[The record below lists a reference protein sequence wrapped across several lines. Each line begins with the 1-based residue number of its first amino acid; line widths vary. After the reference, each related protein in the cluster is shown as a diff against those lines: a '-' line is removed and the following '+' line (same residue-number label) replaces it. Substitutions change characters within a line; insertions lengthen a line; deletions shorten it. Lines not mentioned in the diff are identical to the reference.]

1 MKKLCLSLIAVLL
14 IFSAFAQTEKGVVY
28 LKNGTILKGS
38 YLYFDDSEKIKVESA
53 GNTWVFPVSEIDTVV
68 NRRASRDHKMQ
79 EAFTTRKIFA
89 HAELGVLAG
98 NSENSQSAP
107 LSVSGSLNYLVQPN
121 FSVGAGLGVEFLK
134 ESYLPVF
141 LNFEYKFRE
150 AVSTPYLYLKGGY
163 QVPLEDS
170 RELYY
175 DVWPAW
181 SSSIWPGP
189 AHDPETLDPKGGVL
203 FNPGIGYQH
212 YFSPGFGMSV
222 AFGYQFHRLHYKS
235 ENDYGLDIDYN
246 RLAIKIGIL
255 FN

>member
-1 MKKLCLSLIAVLL
+1 MKKLCLFLIAMLL
-14 IFSAFAQTEKGVVY
+14 IFSAFAQPEKGVIY
-28 LKNGTILKGS
+28 LKNGSVLKGR
-38 YLYFDDSEKIKVESA
+38 YLYFENAEKIKIESA
-53 GNTWVFPVSEIDTVV
+53 GNTWVFPVEEIDTVV
-68 NRRASRDHKMQ
+68 NRRAARNLEMQ
-79 EAFTTRKIFA
+79 ESFSTRKIFA

-107 LSVSGSLNYLVQPN
+107 LSVTGSLNYLVQPK

-141 LNFEYKFRE
+141 LNLEYKFRE
-150 AVSTPYLYLKGGY
+150 AASTPYLFLKGGY

-181 SSSIWPGP
+181 SSIWPGS
-189 AHDPETLDPKGGVL
+189 AHEPETLDPKGGVL

-212 YFSPGFGMSV
+212 YYSPGFGMSV
-222 AFGYQFHRLHYKS
+222 AFGYQFHRLHYEG

-246 RLAIKIGIL
+246 RLTIKIGIL